1 MRIKKILF
9 IDLDGTLVA
18 NPLGSYTLPEIRRV
32 LSEFTGLD
40 EETVR
45 RSFLETHLKLLIE
58 DPLKAFDWQYITDLL
73 LRKYSVNRSVDVVS
87 IHKRY
92 CDKTFVYDDAI
103 FFLEKI
109 RYSYDIDMM
118 ILATNG
124 LSKFQECVISYANI
138 EKYFDHVYTPD
149 KKGCLKN
156 SRCFF
161 ETKDSVNENV
171 FKIMIGDDLVFDI
184 YFPSLYGLKTIY
196 IDRYDKGVRETMY
209 MKIFNI
215 KIDHVRPNYIAKD
228 LFEAQKAI
236 HEILSLNNR

>member
-73 LRKYSVNRSVDVVS
+73 LRKYSIKRSVDVVS

-92 CDKTFVYDDAI
+92 CDKTFV
-103 FFLEKI
+103 
-109 RYSYDIDMM
+109 
-118 ILATNG
+118 
-124 LSKFQECVISYANI
+124 
-138 EKYFDHVYTPD
+138 
-149 KKGCLKN
+149 
-156 SRCFF
+156 
-161 ETKDSVNENV
+161 
-171 FKIMIGDDLVFDI
+171 
-184 YFPSLYGLKTIY
+184 
-196 IDRYDKGVRETMY
+196 
-209 MKIFNI
+209 
-215 KIDHVRPNYIAKD
+215 
-228 LFEAQKAI
+228 
-236 HEILSLNNR
+236 